1 MGVCVSFMERFK
13 ERLKESIEV
22 AVRMKRLII
31 FFAIVHV
38 VFLFFGQWMVA
49 KGVPAV
55 LTLRE
60 EQMKELQNLMYL
72 KPLTGPLASS
82 LLLKIGYTAF
92 FNIVL
97 GAFISTTVFGVVFF
111 FPYIIAVW
119 RGFIIGMLFYGLD
132 AAPFKSTVFYG
143 TFLLEFGAYSISSAI
158 GTDIGLGLIWPGR
171 KGTESRMEA
180 FRASVADAKKLYF
193 LIALILVVAAVWEIG
208 WLHYLGPFIK
218 PPEN

>member
-1 MGVCVSFMERFK
+1 MERFK

-38 VFLFFGQWMVA
+38 VFLLFGQWMVA

-55 LTLRE
+55 LVLRE

-72 KPLTGPLASS
+72 KPLTGPLAKS

-97 GAFISTTVFGVVFF
+97 GAFISTTVLGVVFF

-119 RGFIIGMLFYGLD
+119 RGFIIGVLFYGLD
-132 AAPFKSTVFYG
+132 ATPFKSTVFYG

-171 KGTESRMEA
+171 RGLKGRMEA

-193 LIALILVVAAVWEIG
+193 LIALILAVAAIWEIG
-208 WLHYLGPFIK
+208 WLHYLGPFIT
-218 PPEN
+218 PLEN